1 MNSKKVNKLL
11 NKIIIFLIIVM
22 IGIYGKKYVEESYSY
37 QETGVSTTSNLE
49 IYFFDVG
56 QADSIFISNNDYTML
71 IDAGNNSD
79 GENIV
84 KFLKEKKIND
94 IDIVVGTHPHEDHI
108 GGLDDVISNFDIG
121 KVYMPDVTSTS
132 KTFSDVLDV
141 IEEKELNITVPIID
155 EVFSLN
161 DMKFKV
167 IYTGNDEEEL
177 NNSSIV
183 LRMDFGNTSYLF
195 TGDAEKSVEKLILD
209 KEIDVDV
216 LKVSHHGSDYSS
228 SNKFL
233 DIVSP
238 KYAIISVGYD
248 NKYNHPSNNVINEL
262 TNRNINVFRTDKDGT
277 IKLFSDGK
285 NIDIEK
291 LDIKLDGN

>member
-1 MNSKKVNKLL
+1 MNSKRVNKML
-11 NKIIIFLIIVM
+11 NKLIIFLIVVL
-22 IGIYGKKYVEESYSY
+22 IGIYGKQYIEESYSY
-37 QETGVSTTSNLE
+37 QDTGVSTTSNLE
-49 IYFFDVG
+49 IYFFNVG
-56 QADSIFISNNDYTML
+56 QADSIFIKNNDYTML

-79 GENIV
+79 GDNIV
-84 KFLKEKKIND
+84 EFLKEKNIKD
-94 IDIVVGTHPHEDHI
+94 VDVVVGTHPHEDHI
-108 GGLDDVISNFDIG
+108 GGLDDVISNFIVDKI
-121 KVYMPDVTSTS
+121 YMPDVISTS

-141 IEEKELNITVPIID
+141 IEEKKYSITVPIID

-167 IYTGNDEEEL
+167 IYTGNDEDDL

-195 TGDAEKSVEKLILD
+195 TGDAEKKVEKLILD

-216 LKVSHHGSDYSS
+216 LKVGHHGSNYSS

-233 DIVSP
+233 DIVTP

-248 NKYNHPSNNVINEL
+248 NKYNHPSGDVIDEL
-262 TNRNINVFRTDKDGT
+262 NNRNINIFRTDKDGT

-285 NIDIEK
+285 NIEIEK
-291 LDIKLDGN
+291 LDVSLDGN